1 MKTSPILP
9 TNMDSCV
16 EPHLCNQLLA
26 TSHKLYFVRT
36 CQKRRENKG
45 ERTKGGKR
53 KKEEE
58 AKGDEIERRGGK
70 EIGKE
75 VRWNASGR
83 PKDSHRASQE
93 TVLWCFCGLTK
104 TIFCT

>member
-26 TSHKLYFVRT
+26 TSHKLHFVRT

-83 PKDSHRASQE
+83 PKDSHRASQR
-93 TVLWCFCGLTK
+93 LSCGAFAAQQK
-104 TIFCT
+104 PFFCT

>member
-16 EPHLCNQLLA
+16 EPRLCNQLLA

-45 ERTKGGKR
+45 ERMKGGKR

-75 VRWNASGR
+75 GGMPREDLRILTEPLRRLS
-83 PKDSHRASQE
+83 
-93 TVLWCFCGLTK
+93 CGAFAAQQK
-104 TIFCT
+104 PFFCT